1 MTGLLLGLLVPVLI
15 VGGIIFMAV
24 RRGLQ
29 MRELCDHGIETTG
42 RIFSKRS
49 VNGGHNHGRREK
61 LAYEYTDNAGTIH
74 RHTSVVPLA
83 VYQAHEQGGTIPVV
97 YSARKPSISAPKYL
111 VDQCLQALG
120 KK

>member
-1 MTGLLLGLLVPVLI
+1 MTELLFGLLVPVI
-15 VGGIIFMAV
+15 VFGGMIFMAV

-29 MRELCDHGIETTG
+29 MRELCDHGIETPG

-49 VNGGHNHGRREK
+49 VSGGHNNDRTEK

-83 VYQAHEQGGTIPVV
+83 IYQAHQQGGTIPVV

>member
-29 MRELCDHGIETTG
+29 MRELCEHGVETTG
-42 RIFSKRS
+42 RIYSKRS
-49 VNGGHNHGRREK
+49 VTGGHRQSRAQK

-83 VYQAHEQGGTIPVV
+83 IYQDHEQGGTIRVV
-97 YSARKPSISAPKYL
+97 YSARKASVSAPKYL
-111 VDQCLQALG
+111 VDECMKALG